1 MKKIILLLVIFSMS
15 LFSKNLDQVSSKIAL
30 DKFIEILESG
40 DFEKYIN
47 DKQANAM
54 FDINKM
60 SKNEIIDMNKA
71 KKAIGNNYKY
81 KITDVKETGNKST
94 ISMNVEYE
102 VMNYEGEQFK
112 NIALELEKQYGNDL
126 NEEIVDKIMEK
137 YTDFLI
143 VKKNIKVIMNKENNY
158 WTLDFNEN
166 PDFLVSLY
174 SRGELYFYHI

>member
-1 MKKIILLLVIFSMS
+1 
-15 LFSKNLDQVSSKIAL
+15 
-30 DKFIEILESG
+30 
-40 DFEKYIN
+40 
-47 DKQANAM
+47 
-54 FDINKM
+54 
-60 SKNEIIDMNKA
+60 MNKA

-81 KITDVKETGNKST
+81 KITDVKETGNKSI
-94 ISMNVEYE
+94 ISMDVEYE

>member
-81 KITDVKETGNKST
+81 KITDVKETGNKSI
-94 ISMNVEYE
+94 ISMDVEYE

-112 NIALELEKQYGNDL
+112 NIAK
-126 NEEIVDKIMEK
+126 
-137 YTDFLI
+137 
-143 VKKNIKVIMNKENNY
+143 
-158 WTLDFNEN
+158 
-166 PDFLVSLY
+166 
-174 SRGELYFYHI
+174 